1 MSIWCIHVGFHFEVV
16 PGALGSPGKDMLMLS
31 GGGWD
36 VGLMSIEI
44 GKLEPKMSF
53 RVLLLL
59 FMS

>member
-1 MSIWCIHVGFHFEVV
+1 
-16 PGALGSPGKDMLMLS
+16 MLVLS

-36 VGLMSIEI
+36 VGLMSIKI